1 MQNQVMSRREAAGAL
16 GISTKT
22 LDRWLRRPE
31 VPLRA
36 VRLGERLVRV
46 SRADVEALV
55 SFEDSEHA
63 A

>member
-1 MQNQVMSRREAAGAL
+1 MQPTTMTRAEAAEAL
-16 GISTKT
+16 RVTT
-22 LDRWLRRPE
+22 RTVDTWLRQPE

-36 VRLGERLVRV
+36 VKLGPRLVRV

-55 SFEDSEHA
+55 SFDSHPA